1 MCNIPNAVN
10 SDQLKVTPTELIKEH
25 KGNRIKLLSWPGK
38 LLHMKSSLM
47 KKPNYLLLSL
57 ILMLEEL

>member
-10 SDQLKVTPTELIKEH
+10 SDQLKVTPIELIKEY
-25 KGNRIKLLSWPGK
+25 KGNRIILLSWSGK

-47 KKPNYLLLSL
+47 KT
-57 ILMLEEL
+57 